1 MPFKLS
7 QASMVTSPTGRGV
20 VIIGGWNE
28 NSKKY
33 STSLFELDGRSM
45 EWVKLKQKLGSY
57 SSHLVTNPEF
67 LLVCNCFSKKNVFS
81 IKNHSIFYDLV
92 QLIRTTN
99 TNPEFYNEFFVY
111 SLFEYFYKVKSLN

>member
-1 MPFKLS
+1 
-7 QASMVTSPTGRGV
+7 MVTSPTGRGV

-28 NSKKY
+28 NSRKY

-67 LLVCNCFSKKNVFS
+67 S
-81 IKNHSIFYDLV
+81 IKI
-92 QLIRTTN
+92 
-99 TNPEFYNEFFVY
+99 EFTVPQITALTFF
-111 SLFEYFYKVKSLN
+111 LP

>member
-1 MPFKLS
+1 MTLSLGASDFCASLENKLCFSMVVISLRQGDLLETFPTFSNPILNVNFHKYEGRSYFTQNMFIGPKLPFKLS

-45 EWVKLKQKLGSY
+45 EWVKLKQKLGS
-57 SSHLVTNPEF
+57 
-67 LLVCNCFSKKNVFS
+67 
-81 IKNHSIFYDLV
+81 
-92 QLIRTTN
+92 
-99 TNPEFYNEFFVY
+99 
-111 SLFEYFYKVKSLN
+111 

>member
-20 VIIGGWNE
+20 VVIGGWNE

-45 EWVKLKQKLGSY
+45 EWVKLKQKLGTN
-57 SSHLVTNPEF
+57 SSNVSTNLEF
-67 LLVCNCFSKKNVFS
+67 QIHTL
-81 IKNHSIFYDLV
+81 Y
-92 QLIRTTN
+92 
-99 TNPEFYNEFFVY
+99 
-111 SLFEYFYKVKSLN
+111 

>member
-57 SSHLVTNPEF
+57 SSHLVTNSEF
-67 LLVCNCFSKKNVFS
+67 FISYCFS
-81 IKNHSIFYDLV
+81 
-92 QLIRTTN
+92 
-99 TNPEFYNEFFVY
+99 
-111 SLFEYFYKVKSLN
+111 